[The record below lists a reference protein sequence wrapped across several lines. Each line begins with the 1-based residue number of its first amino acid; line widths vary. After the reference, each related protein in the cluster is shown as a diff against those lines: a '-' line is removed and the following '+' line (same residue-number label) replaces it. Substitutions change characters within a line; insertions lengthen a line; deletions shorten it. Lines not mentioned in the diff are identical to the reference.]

1 MKKIA
6 CCLTLFFHCGLV
18 SASCGEPRD
27 VVIQKAV
34 QTFYDKCVQTGCF
47 SGSTL
52 HQNHIDF
59 MRLAETVG
67 DGFAAL
73 QLIEFLEK
81 QHDDNCAVLLSAIN
95 ELCYLKLV
103 HFISLFECH
112 GHDALVIE
120 KLHYLANKEVALDG
134 VKQKPFS
141 TSLSKICLTIAV
153 INAKKLKHEQKKE
166 FLALALDKI
175 ENDML
180 KINRG
185 LGVGSVREDEIRE
198 LCAALEVYAV
208 RVTVAGV
215 NWLKIS
221 VLVTLAIVIIYFFAP
236 MIVDKLVAFFGEHV
250 IRPIIGNSTRD
261 IQRSIQILRVD
272 AHAQIAQVL
281 INIAH
286 RFTPLIRN
294 RIFANNGRYQ
304 APEARGEQPPDWLED
319 GMPERQRQIF

>member
-1 MKKIA
+1 M
-6 CCLTLFFHCGLV
+6 V
-18 SASCGEPRD
+18 SASLGDPRD
-27 VVIQKAV
+27 VAIQKAV
-34 QTFYDKCVQTGCF
+34 QTFYDKCVQAGCF
-47 SGSTL
+47 SGLTL

-59 MRLAETVG
+59 TRFAQTVD
-67 DGFAAL
+67 DGFAVL
-73 QLIEFLEK
+73 QLIEWLEK
-81 QHDDNCAVLLSAIN
+81 QHDDKSIVLLAALN

-103 HFISLFECH
+103 HFVSLFECP

-120 KLHYLANKEVALDG
+120 KLHYLANKEVAVDG
-134 VKQKPFS
+134 AKQKPFL
-141 TSLSKICLTIAV
+141 TSLGKICLTIAV
-153 INAKKLKHEQKKE
+153 INAKKLKHERKKE

-236 MIVDKLVAFFGEHV
+236 MIVDKLVTFFGEHV
-250 IRPIIGNSTRD
+250 IRPIIGNSTSD
-261 IQRSIQILRVD
+261 IQRSIHILRAD

-294 RIFANNGRYQ
+294 RIFADNGRYQ
-304 APEARGEQPPDWLED
+304 VPDARGEQRPDWLED
-319 GMPERQRQIF
+319 GIPR